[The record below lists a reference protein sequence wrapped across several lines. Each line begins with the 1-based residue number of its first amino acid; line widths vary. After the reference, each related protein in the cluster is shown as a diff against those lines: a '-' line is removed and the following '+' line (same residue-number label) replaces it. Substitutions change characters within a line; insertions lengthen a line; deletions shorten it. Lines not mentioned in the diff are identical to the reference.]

1 MIKKL
6 LPLVLLLVLASCGDD
21 EDESAEVELP
31 QQPRPNIGFK
41 PEAPPPPP
49 PPPPIVVQQKPVVPP
64 PPPPPIDYEAIRR
77 QQELERAQALRQ
89 AANRGLQTATNAP
102 RLEYKTQ
109 DNDYSRLGLP
119 RDNSTLPVKRDY
131 VITAD
136 RYISAVLENSINSQL
151 PGRLIAVVERSVY
164 GSDGK
169 VELLPKGTR
178 LICQYKS
185 LADVGD
191 SRLEAGCSRAI
202 LPNGASL
209 LLTGAAIADQSGR
222 TGLVGTLDRRIWERY
237 GDAFIVSIISSL
249 SALGGTGASEGT
261 PLNTAANNL
270 STNLGEVTAKILD
283 ETIGLEPIMTIPAGT
298 RIQIIPST
306 DIWIRQPEWVEV
318 K

>member
-6 LPLVLLLVLASCGDD
+6 LPVAFLLALASCGDD

-49 PPPPIVVQQKPVVPP
+49 PPPPVVVQQKPVVPP
-64 PPPPPIDYEAIRR
+64 PPPPPVDYEAIRR
-77 QQELERAQALRQ
+77 RQELERAQALRQ
-89 AANRGLQTATNAP
+89 AANRGQQTATNAP

-119 RDNSTLPVKRDY
+119 RNDSTLPVKRDY

-185 LADVGD
+185 LTDVGD

-202 LPNGASL
+202 LPNGASV

-222 TGLVGTLDRRIWERY
+222 TGLVGTLDRRIWERF

-283 ETIGLEPIMTIPAGT
+283 ETIGLEPIMTISAGT